1 VAAAVTLPTQDSELR
16 TQNSIDLTVVV
27 VNYNVRELLRDCL
40 RSLQASQS
48 RWSFEVIVV
57 DNCSSDGSAEMV
69 GADFPEVRLIVSPS
83 NDGFAAAN
91 NRGIRA
97 AQPSRYVMLLNP
109 DTVVP
114 PDALERLVDFMEAHP
129 EAGVLGPKLVKG
141 DGTLDLACRRSFP
154 TPRIAFYHAFGLD
167 KLFPNSPEFAQ
178 YNLTYLD
185 EDELSEVDC
194 VVGAA
199 MLVRGEALEQA
210 GLLDESFFMYGE
222 DLDWAFRIR
231 QRGWKVF
238 YNPAVVIVHYK
249 GQSSRQRSVRSILAF
264 YDAMVTFHRKHY
276 ASGTLFVVNW
286 AIMLGI
292 GLRCLMALAANVLRP
307 RSIRPAR

>member
-1 VAAAVTLPTQDSELR
+1 VAAV
-16 TQNSIDLTVVV
+16 IDLTVVV
-27 VNYNVRELLRDCL
+27 VNYNVQPLLRECL
-40 RSLQASQS
+40 RSLQASQC
-48 RWSFEVIVV
+48 RWTFDVIVV
-57 DNCSSDGSAEMV
+57 DNCSSDGSAAMV
-69 GADFPEVRLIVSPS
+69 AAEFPNVQLIVSPS

-97 AQPSRYVMLLNP
+97 AKPSRYVMLLNP
-109 DTVVP
+109 DTLVP
-114 PDALERLVDFMEAHP
+114 PDALETLVDFMESHP
-129 EAGVLGPKLVKG
+129 EAGVLGPKLVKA

-185 EDELSEVDC
+185 ENELSEVDC

-199 MLVRGEALEQA
+199 MLVRAEALDQA

-231 QRGWKVF
+231 RQGWKVF

-264 YDAMVTFHRKHY
+264 YDAMITFHRKHY
-276 ASGTLFVVNW
+276 ASGTMFAVNW

-292 GLRCLMALAANVLRP
+292 GLRCLMALLANLLRP
-307 RSIRPAR
+307 RFMRAIR

>member
-1 VAAAVTLPTQDSELR
+1 MT
-16 TQNSIDLTVVV
+16 DLTIVI

-40 RSLQASQS
+40 RSVLASAVRGS
-48 RWSFEVIVV
+48 VEVIVV

-69 GADFPEVRLIVSPS
+69 AADFPSVRLIVSPN

-91 NRGIRA
+91 NRGLRA
-97 AQPSRYVMLLNP
+97 AGPSRYLMLLNP

-114 PDALERLVDFMEAHP
+114 PDALQRMLDYLDANP
-129 EAGVLGPKLVKG
+129 EVGVLGPKLVKA
-141 DGTLDLACRRSFP
+141 DGRLDLACRRSFP
-154 TPRIAFYHAFGLD
+154 NPRIAFYHAFGLD
-167 KLFPNSPEFAQ
+167 KLFPHSREFAQ

-199 MLVRGEALEQA
+199 MMVRAEALERA

-231 QRGWKVF
+231 QTGWKVI

-249 GQSSRQRSVRSILAF
+249 GQSSKQRSVRSILAF

-276 ASGTLFVVNW
+276 APDTVFAVNW
-286 AIMLGI
+286 AILLGI
-292 GLRCLMALAANVLRP
+292 RVRCLMALLANAARP
-307 RSIRPAR
+307 RTVKAAR